1 MKIHSYLKMSH
12 PLALLLI
19 FCLSLAWMSTGVS
32 ADKRSYTREDAEFI
46 AKAVWGEARNC
57 DMAHQA
63 AVVWCILNRV
73 DSALFPNT
81 IREVVTQKHQFAGY
95 HAGNPVDSDILA
107 LACDVLARWSIEPS
121 CMAGVGRVLPKEY
134 LYFGGN
140 GALNQFR
147 TGYNGG
153 TVWDWSLDNPYE
165 EQKEI
170 QPEPIGQAEFR
181 RIGGQNEKETI
192 QCTNK
197 V

>member
-1 MKIHSYLKMSH
+1 MKIHRYLKRWH
-12 PLALLLI
+12 PLALILI

-57 DMAHQA
+57 DASHQA

-95 HAGNPVDSDILA
+95 HAGNPVDPDILA

-121 CMAGVGRVLPKEY
+121 CMARRPPMSFRGTPTGKSERFSRKRRRSWAAASSGTLPP
-134 LYFGGN
+134 G
-140 GALNQFR
+140 
-147 TGYNGG
+147 
-153 TVWDWSLDNPYE
+153 
-165 EQKEI
+165 
-170 QPEPIGQAEFR
+170 
-181 RIGGQNEKETI
+181 
-192 QCTNK
+192 
-197 V
+197 